1 MSDELHNKC
10 LHACDMQQYFY
21 VWVINQK
28 KKKKTYDRPKKKRV
42 EAMRIVKYIY

>member
-28 KKKKTYDRPKKKRV
+28 KKNLWQTLKKKSWGD
-42 EAMRIVKYIY
+42 EDS